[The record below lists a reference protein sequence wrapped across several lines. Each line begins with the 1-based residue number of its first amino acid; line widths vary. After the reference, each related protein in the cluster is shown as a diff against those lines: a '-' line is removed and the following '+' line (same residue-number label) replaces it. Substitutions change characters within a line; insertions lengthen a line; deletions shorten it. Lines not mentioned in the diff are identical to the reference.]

1 MVSKAT
7 REELLRLTA
16 AERIQVAQDLWDSV
30 TEAPDALLLT
40 DAQRAVLDERLAA
53 YKTDPQAGSPW
64 ETVRERVRRPDQ
76 A

>member
-16 AERIQVAQDLWDSV
+16 AERIQVAQALWDSV
-30 TEAPDALLLT
+30 TETPDALLLT